1 MKSKNL
7 MTAFATL
14 ALAAAMTMTTWAAG
28 WQQNA
33 NGWWWENTDGTRP
46 VNTWQWIDG
55 NNDGVAECYYFD
67 VNGYMVANTMQDGY
81 TINGEGAW
89 TVNSVVQTQ
98 GTRVNDSTNTL
109 NSDNGGYNSY
119 GCSIS
124 AIDILHHS
132 REENA
137 KYGEIKV
144 EDHRVGLAVTY
155 ANGFIVGY
163 PYTGTSTYKTVEV
176 APDRSDLNGSY
187 LFKYYNAS
195 LSVNEA
201 ANMLR
206 NNGFGASR
214 DDHYAYAIGTTCRA
228 HVAEGAD
235 INWGEKYILL
245 R

>member
-7 MTAFATL
+7 MTVFATL

-67 VNGYMVANTMQDGY
+67 TNGYMVANTMQDDY

-89 TVNSVVQTQ
+89 TVNGVVQTQ
-98 GTRVNDSTNTL
+98 ETRVNDSTNTL

-124 AIDILHHS
+124 ALDILRNS
-132 REENA
+132 REENV

-144 EDHRVGLAVTY
+144 EDHGVGLAVTY

-176 APDRSDLNGSY
+176 APDRTDLNGSY
-187 LFKYYNAS
+187 LFKYYDSNLTPAQAADMLQS
-195 LSVNEA
+195 SGFEKGINGAYVN
-201 ANMLR
+201 
-206 NNGFGASR
+206 
-214 DDHYAYAIGTTCRA
+214 GTTCW
-228 HVAEGAD
+228 AEVGD
-235 INWGEKYILL
+235 HGTINWGLSYILL